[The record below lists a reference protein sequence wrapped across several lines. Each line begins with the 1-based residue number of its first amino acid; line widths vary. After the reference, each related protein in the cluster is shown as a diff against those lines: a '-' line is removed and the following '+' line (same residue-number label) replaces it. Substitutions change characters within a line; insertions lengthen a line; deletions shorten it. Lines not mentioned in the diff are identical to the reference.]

1 MTGQKEQV
9 VHDKIGQEVRLGS
22 IVAAPNTKTKLII
35 CRVTKLMPKKLRL
48 EEVGSETKSYRP
60 IWDKYH
66 HEVICIDEMEHTVM
80 YLMTQNL

>member
-1 MTGQKEQV
+1 VTTEV
-9 VHDKIGQEVRLGS
+9 VQDKIGQEVRVGS
-22 IVAAPNTKTKLII
+22 IVAASNSKTSLVI

-48 EEVGSETKSYRP
+48 EEVGTETRSYRP
-60 IWDKYH
+60 NWDKYH

>member
-1 MTGQKEQV
+1 VTTEV
-9 VHDKIGQEVRLGS
+9 VQDKIGQEVRVGS
-22 IVAAPNTKTKLII
+22 IVAAPNSKTSLVI

-48 EEVGSETKSYRP
+48 EEVGAETRSYRP
-60 IWDKYH
+60 SWDKYH